1 MEEKVE
7 LLKCLEEKI
16 DSGKATVDRLKLV
29 GKIDGVEKLVRK
41 IQQEIRFLEKVQS
54 TGNVKKEHLQS
65 TNLIH
70 LNAIVARLFCA
81 NEPTNVLKPFKYQKS
96 RLEVDIVCN
105 GGASW
110 VKVIARNARALTLIS
125 MGNGEYGQKSVLDQA
140 SSFLQCAKCYP
151 YLYRPPEIVFHFA
164 YGIEIPL
171 AKNLELMGVAVEG
184 DRIECEE
191 EKSMD
196 IHDIDEKFS
205 TRMYTSEFNGEPLDE
220 SKRNTNSNLDTLN
233 VSPLETEIKILNLDV
248 STLLAYV
255 TNMTNGYDHFIY
267 REPLLTQ
274 QAEMER
280 KRPVKP
286 ILESIFKDSSE
297 NRTSGMRRCDTQKAL
312 DQCGPNERCVQN
324 SKDEEAQCMCQ
335 IGFELE
341 NGQCIHLATT
351 TMVSITTVQSDVKV
365 DSGGSSVA
373 AGLLIP
379 TFLVVIG
386 VLLYLGARR
395 YKWLQRFRLFRPNRY
410 GNVLVTRDDD
420 DDDDP
425 PIA

>member
-16 DSGKATVDRLKLV
+16 CSGKATIDRLKLV
-29 GKIDGVEKLVRK
+29 GKIDGVEKLIRK

-81 NEPTNVLKPFKYQKS
+81 NEPTNVMKPFKYQKS

-140 SSFLQCAKCYP
+140 SSYLQCAKCYP
-151 YLYRPPEIVFHFA
+151 YLYRPPDIVFHFA

-171 AKNLELMGVAVEG
+171 ATRLELMGVIVEG
-184 DRIECEE
+184 DRIPCEE
-191 EKSMD
+191 EKSID
-196 IHDIDEKFS
+196 IHDVNEKFS
-205 TRMYTSEFNGEPLDE
+205 TWMHMLEFNGESLDE
-220 SKRNTNSNLDTLN
+220 YKRNRNSNLDTLN
-233 VSPLETEIKILNLDV
+233 ISSLVTEIKILNLDV

-286 ILESIFKDSSE
+286 ILENIFEDSSS
-297 NRTSGMRRCDTQKAL
+297 NRTGEIRRCNIHNASE
-312 DQCGPNERCVQN
+312 QCGPNERCLQN

-335 IGFELE
+335 KGYELK
-341 NGQCIHLATT
+341 NNLCTLIAPTVVVP
-351 TMVSITTVQSDVKV
+351 TMVQPDVQV
-365 DSGGSSVA
+365 DSG
-373 AGLLIP
+373 
-379 TFLVVIG
+379 
-386 VLLYLGARR
+386 VL
-395 YKWLQRFRLFRPNRY
+395 
-410 GNVLVTRDDD
+410 
-420 DDDDP
+420 
-425 PIA
+425 

>member
-41 IQQEIRFLEKVQS
+41 IHQEIRFLEKVQS

-286 ILESIFKDSSE
+286 ILESIFKDKELIVCQTAYE
-297 NRTSGMRRCDTQKAL
+297 NFMNIIDVIG
-312 DQCGPNERCVQN
+312 GPKETLRAKELLSRVRIVNDIPAGRIIEKLN
-324 SKDEEAQCMCQ
+324 LGGKIKDRSRLVFAT
-335 IGFELE
+335 GE
-341 NGQCIHLATT
+341 NTK
-351 TMVSITTVQSDVKV
+351 SITVSANEGFVR
-365 DSGGSSVA
+365 A
-373 AGLLIP
+373 A
-379 TFLVVIG
+379 
-386 VLLYLGARR
+386 RM
-395 YKWLQRFRLFRPNRY
+395 Q
-410 GNVLVTRDDD
+410 
-420 DDDDP
+420 
-425 PIA
+425 

>member
-1 MEEKVE
+1 MREEGRNK
-7 LLKCLEEKI
+7 
-16 DSGKATVDRLKLV
+16 
-29 GKIDGVEKLVRK
+29 RK
-41 IQQEIRFLEKVQS
+41 MQNIRADAFCYL
-54 TGNVKKEHLQS
+54 
-65 TNLIH
+65 
-70 LNAIVARLFCA
+70 IVAMLFLA
-81 NEPTNVLKPFKYQKS
+81 PF
-96 RLEVDIVCN
+96 
-105 GGASW
+105 
-110 VKVIARNARALTLIS
+110 
-125 MGNGEYGQKSVLDQA
+125 
-140 SSFLQCAKCYP
+140 
-151 YLYRPPEIVFHFA
+151 
-164 YGIEIPL
+164 
-171 AKNLELMGVAVEG
+171 
-184 DRIECEE
+184 
-191 EKSMD
+191 
-196 IHDIDEKFS
+196 
-205 TRMYTSEFNGEPLDE
+205 
-220 SKRNTNSNLDTLN
+220 
-233 VSPLETEIKILNLDV
+233 
-248 STLLAYV
+248 
-255 TNMTNGYDHFIY
+255 GYAD
-267 REPLLTQ
+267 
-274 QAEMER
+274 
-280 KRPVKP
+280 
-286 ILESIFKDSSE
+286 SSSE

>member
-16 DSGKATVDRLKLV
+16 CTGKATIDRLKLV
-29 GKIDGVEKLVRK
+29 GKIDGVEKLIRK

-81 NEPTNVLKPFKYQKS
+81 SELTNVMKPFKYQKS

-105 GGASW
+105 SGASW

-140 SSFLQCAKCYP
+140 SSYLRCAKCYP
-151 YLYRPPEIVFHFA
+151 YLYRPPDVVFHFA

-171 AKNLELMGVAVEG
+171 ATRLELMGVIVEG
-184 DRIECEE
+184 DRIPCEE
-191 EKSMD
+191 EKSID
-196 IHDIDEKFS
+196 IRDINDKFS
-205 TRMYTSEFNGEPLDE
+205 TWKHMLEFNGESLDE
-220 SKRNTNSNLDTLN
+220 YKGNINSNLDTLN
-233 VSPLETEIKILNLDV
+233 ISSLVTEIKILNLDV
-248 STLLAYV
+248 SSLLAYV

-286 ILESIFKDSSE
+286 ILENIFEGKELIVCQTAYENFMNIIDVIGGPKETVRAKELLSRVRIVNDIPTGRIIEKLSLGGKIKDRSRLVFATGE
-297 NRTSGMRRCDTQKAL
+297 NMK
-312 DQCGPNERCVQN
+312 
-324 SKDEEAQCMCQ
+324 
-335 IGFELE
+335 
-341 NGQCIHLATT
+341 
-351 TMVSITTVQSDVKV
+351 SITVSANEGFVRAARMQGIECTV
-365 DSGGSSVA
+365 
-373 AGLLIP
+373 
-379 TFLVVIG
+379 FLHEPRSLSEIKEG
-386 VLLYLGARR
+386 YAT
-395 YKWLQRFRLFRPNRY
+395 KISPS
-410 GNVLVTRDDD
+410 
-420 DDDDP
+420 
-425 PIA
+425 

>member
-286 ILESIFKDSSE
+286 ILESIFKDKELIVCQTAYE
-297 NRTSGMRRCDTQKAL
+297 NFMNIIDVIG
-312 DQCGPNERCVQN
+312 GPKETLRAKELLSRVRIVNDIPAGRIIEKLN
-324 SKDEEAQCMCQ
+324 LGGKIKDRSRLVFAT
-335 IGFELE
+335 GE
-341 NGQCIHLATT
+341 NTK
-351 TMVSITTVQSDVKV
+351 SITVSANEGFVRAARMQGIECTV
-365 DSGGSSVA
+365 
-373 AGLLIP
+373 
-379 TFLVVIG
+379 FLHEPRSLSEIKEG
-386 VLLYLGARR
+386 YAT
-395 YKWLQRFRLFRPNRY
+395 KISPS
-410 GNVLVTRDDD
+410 
-420 DDDDP
+420 
-425 PIA
+425 

>member
-16 DSGKATVDRLKLV
+16 CSGKATIDRLKLV
-29 GKIDGVEKLVRK
+29 GKIDGVEKLIRK

-81 NEPTNVLKPFKYQKS
+81 NEPTNVMKPFKYQKS

-140 SSFLQCAKCYP
+140 SSYLQCAKCYP
-151 YLYRPPEIVFHFA
+151 YLYRPPDVVFHFA

-171 AKNLELMGVAVEG
+171 ATRLELMGVIVEG
-184 DRIECEE
+184 DRIPCEE
-191 EKSMD
+191 EKSID
-196 IHDIDEKFS
+196 IHDVNDKFS
-205 TRMYTSEFNGEPLDE
+205 TWMHMLEFNGESLE
-220 SKRNTNSNLDTLN
+220 EYKRSTNSNLDTLN
-233 VSPLETEIKILNLDV
+233 ISSLVTEIKILNLDV
-248 STLLAYV
+248 SSLLAYV

-286 ILESIFKDSSE
+286 ILENIFEGKELIVCHTAYENFMNIIDVIGGPKETARAKELLSRVRVVNDIPTGRIVEKLSLGGKIKDRSRLVFATGE
-297 NRTSGMRRCDTQKAL
+297 NMK
-312 DQCGPNERCVQN
+312 
-324 SKDEEAQCMCQ
+324 
-335 IGFELE
+335 
-341 NGQCIHLATT
+341 
-351 TMVSITTVQSDVKV
+351 SITVSANEGFVRAARMQGIECTV
-365 DSGGSSVA
+365 
-373 AGLLIP
+373 
-379 TFLVVIG
+379 FLHEPRSLSEIKEG
-386 VLLYLGARR
+386 YAT
-395 YKWLQRFRLFRPNRY
+395 KISPS
-410 GNVLVTRDDD
+410 
-420 DDDDP
+420 
-425 PIA
+425 

>member
-29 GKIDGVEKLVRK
+29 EKIDGVEKLVRK

-286 ILESIFKDSSE
+286 ILESIFKDKELIVCQTAYE
-297 NRTSGMRRCDTQKAL
+297 NFMNIIDVIG
-312 DQCGPNERCVQN
+312 GPKETLRAKELLSRVRIVNDIPAGRIIEKLN
-324 SKDEEAQCMCQ
+324 LGGKIKDRSRLVFAT
-335 IGFELE
+335 GE
-341 NGQCIHLATT
+341 NTK
-351 TMVSITTVQSDVKV
+351 SITVSANEGFVRAARMQGIECTV
-365 DSGGSSVA
+365 
-373 AGLLIP
+373 
-379 TFLVVIG
+379 FLHEPRSLSEIKEG
-386 VLLYLGARR
+386 YAT
-395 YKWLQRFRLFRPNRY
+395 KISPS
-410 GNVLVTRDDD
+410 
-420 DDDDP
+420 
-425 PIA
+425 